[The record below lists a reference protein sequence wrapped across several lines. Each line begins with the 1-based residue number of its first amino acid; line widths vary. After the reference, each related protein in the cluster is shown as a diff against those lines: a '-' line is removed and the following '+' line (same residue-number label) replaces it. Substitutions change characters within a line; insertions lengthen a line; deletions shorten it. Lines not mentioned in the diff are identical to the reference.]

1 MLSRPILILLA
12 WEILLILDMGHKVKV
27 FSLKLVLAF
36 TQVFLPDL
44 YVIDDYMG

>member
-27 FSLKLVLAF
+27 VSLKLVYPG
-36 TQVFLPDL
+36 FLPDL